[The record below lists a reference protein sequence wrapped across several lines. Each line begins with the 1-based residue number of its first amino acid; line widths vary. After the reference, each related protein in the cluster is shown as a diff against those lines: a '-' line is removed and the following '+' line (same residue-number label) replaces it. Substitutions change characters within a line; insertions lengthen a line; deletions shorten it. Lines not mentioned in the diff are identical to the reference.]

1 MSIPMALK
9 LSQTMHGT
17 DFVVI
22 DGVVFQ
28 TEYLREP
35 DEFTVADDVLL
46 EVRSGETELVF
57 TQADL
62 DGAERVADGGYRL
75 GSGHLLHFISSATLH

>member
-1 MSIPMALK
+1 M
-9 LSQTMHGT
+9 TMTPELPEAMQGA
-17 DFVVI
+17 DYVVI
-22 DGVVFQ
+22 DGIVFE

-46 EVRSGETELVF
+46 EVRCGDTELAF

-62 DGAERVADGGYRL
+62 EGAERLEDGVYRL
-75 GSGHLLHFISSATLH
+75 ATGRTVHFLASATIH

>member
-1 MSIPMALK
+1 MAPK
-9 LSQTMHGT
+9 LSVTMQGA

-22 DGVVFQ
+22 DGIVFE

-35 DEFTVADDVLL
+35 DEFTVPDDVLL
-46 EVRSGETELVF
+46 EVRSGETELAF
-57 TQADL
+57 TLADL

-75 GSGHLLHFISSATLH
+75 GSGHLLHFIASATLH

>member
-1 MSIPMALK
+1 MSLK
-9 LSQTMHGT
+9 LPHAMHGA
-17 DFVVI
+17 DYVVI
-22 DGVVFQ
+22 DGILFE

-75 GSGHLLHFISSATLH
+75 GSGHLLHFIASATLH

>member
-1 MSIPMALK
+1 MMSLK
-9 LSQTMHGT
+9 LPDAMQGA
-17 DFVVI
+17 DYVVI
-22 DGVVFQ
+22 DGILFE

-46 EVRSGETELVF
+46 EVRSGETELAF

-75 GSGHLLHFISSATLH
+75 GSGHLLHFIASATLH